1 MALSMRERQAI
12 TREMARRYKRAGKR
26 ERGLMLDELCALVG
40 YNRCYAA
47 RRLREQVRGP
57 THRRLHRRG
66 RQPACG
72 PELIAPLAKVWA
84 TLGGICG
91 KRLVASMART
101 VSALKRHGEL
111 ELTGGACAAAPGGR
125 LQGGDPGAPRR
136 GARMTPAPLRLRR
149 VFKERLWAG
158 RQMASVFGYDMPD
171 GDVGECWSV
180 GARPDSPPTVVGGPH
195 DAETLLTVREE
206 DRVFFGDDPR
216 PSFPLL
222 VKFVDAREGSR
233 CRSTPVVT

>member
-1 MALSMRERQAI
+1 
-12 TREMARRYKRAGKR
+12 
-26 ERGLMLDELCALVG
+26 
-40 YNRCYAA
+40 
-47 RRLREQVRGP
+47 
-57 THRRLHRRG
+57 
-66 RQPACG
+66 
-72 PELIAPLAKVWA
+72 
-84 TLGGICG
+84 
-91 KRLVASMART
+91 
-101 VSALKRHGEL
+101 
-111 ELTGGACAAAPGGR
+111 
-125 LQGGDPGAPRR
+125 
-136 GARMTPAPLRLRR
+136 MTPAPLRLRR

-180 GARPDSPPTVVGGPH
+180 SARPDSPPTVVGGPH

-206 DRVFFGDDPR
+206 DRAFFGDDPR